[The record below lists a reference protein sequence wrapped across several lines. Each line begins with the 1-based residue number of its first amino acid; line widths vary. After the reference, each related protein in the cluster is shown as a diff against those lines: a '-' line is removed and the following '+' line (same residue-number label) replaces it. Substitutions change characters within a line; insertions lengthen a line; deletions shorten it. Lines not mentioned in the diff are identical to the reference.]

1 MITIEKLFSLSIT
14 KKKHT
19 YIETTYLVY
28 IIIYVRWKFETKS
41 LNLAVLLIPLTLGV
55 IQSVCHRYWLGYK
68 IPYFWVTLKYFTNAR
83 LGRMFVYLNI

>member
-28 IIIYVRWKFETKS
+28 IIILCKVKILDKKLEFIIFVDS
-41 LNLAVLLIPLTLGV
+41 FNFGL

-68 IPYFWVTLKYFTNAR
+68 IPYF
-83 LGRMFVYLNI
+83 